1 MIKQLLQLELEQKAG
16 QAVAE
21 KHAWRIEQAL
31 AILDECDAIIK
42 RIKAMDVPKQA
53 TVADTFGQLKGG
65 N

>member
-1 MIKQLLQLELEQKAG
+1 MLKTILQLELEQRAG
-16 QAVAE
+16 QSCDE
-21 KHAWRIEQAL
+21 KHAGRTEQAL

-53 TVADTFGQLKGG
+53 TVCDTCGQLKGD